1 MNALRISGIEPPGR
15 PLRRGQESEKSLSS
29 LLSLHTNSKYNNFDV
44 SNKDG
49 SRKEIEKCLAFI
61 GFFLNSE
68 RTAFPI
74 AVGSLLMVWPYAYV
88 AIHGACGAHTK

>member
-15 PLRRGQESEKSLSS
+15 PLRRGQESEKSPSS
-29 LLSLHTNSKYNNFDV
+29 LLSLHTNSKYNNVDV
-44 SNKDG
+44 STKDG
-49 SRKEIEKCLAFI
+49 SREEIEKCLAFL

-74 AVGSLLMVWPYAYV
+74 AVGSLLMAGPSVYV
-88 AIHGACGAHTK
+88 AIHGACGARTK

>member
-1 MNALRISGIEPPGR
+1 MNARRMSGIEPSDR

-29 LLSLHTNSKYNNFDV
+29 LLSLHTNSKYNNFV
-44 SNKDG
+44 VNTKDG
-49 SRKEIEKCLAFI
+49 GREEIEKCLAFQ

-74 AVGSLLMVWPYAYV
+74 AVG
-88 AIHGACGAHTK
+88 

>member
-1 MNALRISGIEPPGR
+1 MNDPRISGIEPPDR

-44 SNKDG
+44 STKDG
-49 SRKEIEKCLAFI
+49 GREEIEKCLAFQ

-74 AVGSLLMVWPYAYV
+74 AVGSLLMVGPYAYV
-88 AIHGACGAHTK
+88 AIHGACGARTK